1 MIFLKYVFLFKLFIL
16 LNNVFIMLN
25 NNEIKWKLLFVY
37 MFYLII
43 EIYLKRY
50 VWIIFIVWLYLL
62 WYNLFDKL
70 WFFVLN
76 SVDFFFYKC

>member
-1 MIFLKYVFLFKLFIL
+1 MYFYLNCLFL

-70 WFFVLN
+70 WFFGLN
-76 SVDFFFYKC
+76 SVDFFF